1 VSQFQADYQCDG
13 VNPDGRPCGSWYR
26 VFGDP
31 VVCNMCGKIDE
42 RGGRLAAEKKPWM
55 EGKPAFG
62 MGWNKKQ
69 HRVTMPGRLQ

>member
-1 VSQFQADYQCDG
+1 
-13 VNPDGRPCGSWYR
+13 
-26 VFGDP
+26 
-31 VVCNMCGKIDE
+31 
-42 RGGRLAAEKKPWM
+42 M